1 MILTAIIFNQCTNY
15 SRIKANVCDIK
26 TKMTDRDIDREDNKI
41 IIIIII
47 FNKKQKKQQKQTTF
61 DTLTSR
67 TKEHICQK
75 KFCNL
80 YIYQCL

>member
-1 MILTAIIFNQCTNY
+1 
-15 SRIKANVCDIK
+15 
-26 TKMTDRDIDREDNKI
+26 MTDRDIDREDNK

-75 KFCNL
+75 TFCSL
-80 YIYQCL
+80 YIYQCLWRTKDKTEQTIKWN